1 MKHIN
6 ISTNIVRDEAKMLN
20 YIVTKNAIEIYD
32 GIFHNKNKAS
42 KSFTIIG
49 NYGTGKSTFLWATEK
64 NLRGEIAY
72 FNSKIESK
80 KDYSFIKIIGENSS
94 LSKSFSSYLNIDNN
108 DHKSIVENLDNRYRA
123 LIKQGKCLVIIID
136 EFGKFLEYINK
147 TGNSEDLYLI
157 QLIAEWAND
166 ENKNIHF
173 IITLHQD
180 FSEYSDNLSNLE
192 KREWEKVK
200 GRFKEMLFNEPIE
213 QLIYFA
219 SQSLKTFSVPKLNLS
234 QFQKLSKFIST
245 LELFNVNVTIY
256 DELINSIYPLD
267 WLSINVLVNSLQRY
281 GQNERSLFSFMS
293 DFESNGIKEGTIFSV
308 SHVFDF
314 LVKNLSSEINS
325 YKNPHRV
332 QWQIA
337 FRAFDRTEL
346 IFDNSEDYK
355 IASQLIKT
363 ICLLNIFSKPDSLLN
378 KDILSQYINLTS
390 LIPIRKVSDVI
401 DQLTKSGIIRFYRHS
416 KKINFLEGTDLDID
430 QELANVSKEI
440 NLDFKIEEEINYLL
454 KFPVLSA
461 KRYSYEKGTPRYF
474 EFRILDNLN
483 DIIIPHGSIDGYIN
497 LIFDENTDLKKI
509 KFISKNTGANL
520 FVFYK
525 NTKNIHECIFN
536 IHKLLFILNTRKNDE
551 VAKNIILKEKEYY
564 TKQLEQLIIND
575 LFVENSQNQW
585 LFNGKLI
592 KINNKKELNIEL
604 SKVCEEIYFK
614 VPIYKNELINREFIS
629 PQISTARKKL
639 FKQLLNYSSE
649 ENLGFEKDKF
659 PPEKTVYISFF
670 EDKGIHRKNNE
681 LGYYEFGAP
690 TEPSWQFIWQESEEF
705 LNSSISSKRNL
716 GELYNIF
723 SEAPYKLKRGFLDL
737 WVLSFLIMKREDY
750 ALFHEQNGFIP
761 YIDEDILDLVYKNPN
776 LYSVKSY
783 RIEGLKLNLLE
794 SYKELVQVHN
804 DNLGAKSSFLTV
816 YGSFLRFYNSLNEYS
831 KKTRSISAKSIGF
844 RDAIQNAKD
853 PEDAL
858 FNLFPQALGF
868 NNIDFEKNEE
878 DFNTFI
884 FHIQDSIKEIRVSY
898 DQLLNRIEEQ
908 ILNNLECENNEFRKY
923 KTEIMERLNS
933 IKPELLTKENSVFY
947 RRLISPIDDRESW
960 LKSVADIAL
969 GKPIDKMLDSEEI
982 ILMNNVSRYARK
994 LFEVSS
1000 LHEFKSD
1007 QNRKMVSLT
1016 FLNTNGEKLE
1026 NKLILDD
1033 AFDIELEYPRNA
1045 VLQIIADLGEK
1056 QRKQLLYQLLNQELT
1071 N

>member
-1 MKHIN
+1 MKHTN
-6 ISTNIVRDEAKMLN
+6 ISTNIVRDEAKKLN
-20 YIVTKNAIEIYD
+20 YIVTKNAIEIYNS
-32 GIFHNKNKAS
+32 IFYNKNKAS

-49 NYGTGKSTFLWATEK
+49 NYGTGKSTFLWAAEK
-64 NLRGEIAY
+64 NLKGETAY
-72 FNSKIESK
+72 FNSEIDGDKQ
-80 KDYSFIKIIGENSS
+80 YNFIKIIGEN
-94 LSKSFSSYLNIDNN
+94 LAISKSLSSYLDIENN
-108 DHKSIVENLDNRYRA
+108 DHNSIIEALDNKYKLLA
-123 LIKQGKCLVIIID
+123 KKGNSLVVIID

-180 FSEYSDNLSNLE
+180 FSEYNDNLSNLE

-200 GRFKEMLFNEPIE
+200 GRFREMLFNEPIE

-219 SQSLKTFSVPKLNLS
+219 SQTLKTFSIPKLNIV
-234 QFQKLSKFIST
+234 QFKKLTEFIST
-245 LELFNVNVTIY
+245 LELFNVNIETY
-256 DELINSIYPLD
+256 DNLIKSIYPLD

-293 DFESNGIKEGTIFSV
+293 DFKNNGIKEETIFSV

-332 QWQIA
+332 QWQIT
-337 FRAFDRTEL
+337 FRAFDRAEL
-346 IFDNSEDYK
+346 AFENSEDYK

-363 ICLLNIFSKPDSLLN
+363 ICLLNVFSKPDSLLD
-378 KDILSQYINLTS
+378 KEILSQYISLTS
-390 LIPIRKVSDVI
+390 LVPIRKVWDII
-401 DQLTKSGIIRFYRHS
+401 DQLIRTGIIRFYRHS

-474 EFRILDNLN
+474 EFRILTNAN
-483 DIIIPHGSIDGYIN
+483 DVIIPYGSIDGYIN
-497 LIFDENTDLKKI
+497 LIFDENIDLKKI
-509 KFISKNTGANL
+509 KSISKNAGANL

-536 IHKLLFILNTRKNDE
+536 IHKLLFILNTRKDDE

-575 LFVENSQNQW
+575 LFVENNKNHW
-585 LFNGKLI
+585 VFNGKLI

-604 SKVCEEIYFK
+604 SIVCEEIYSK

-639 FKQLLNYSSE
+639 FKQLLNNSSE
-649 ENLGFEKDKF
+649 ENLGFEKEKF

-670 EDKGIHRKNNE
+670 EDKGIHRKNSE
-681 LGYYEFGAP
+681 LGYYEFGMP
-690 TEPSWQFIWQESEEF
+690 NEPSWKFIWEESETF

-716 GELYNIF
+716 SELYNIF

-737 WVLSFLIMKREDY
+737 WVLSFLIMKKEDY

-761 YIDEDILDLVYKNPN
+761 YIDEDILDLIYKSPN
-776 LYSVKSY
+776 LYSIKSY

-794 SYKELVQVHN
+794 SYKELVQVHSE
-804 DNLGAKSSFLTV
+804 NLGAKSSFLTV
-816 YGSFLRFYNSLNEYS
+816 YGSFLRFYNSLNDYS
-831 KKTRSISAKSIGF
+831 KKTKSISAKSINF

-878 DFNTFI
+878 DFNAFI

-923 KTEIMERLNS
+923 KTEIIERLQS
-933 IKPELLTKENSVFY
+933 IKPELLAKENSVFY

-969 GKPIDKMLDSEEI
+969 GKPIDKMIDSEET
-982 ILMNNVSRYARK
+982 ILMNNVSIYARK

-1033 AFDIELEYPRNA
+1033 TFDIELENPRNA

-1056 QRKQLLYQLLNQELT
+1056 QRKQLLYQLLNQELI